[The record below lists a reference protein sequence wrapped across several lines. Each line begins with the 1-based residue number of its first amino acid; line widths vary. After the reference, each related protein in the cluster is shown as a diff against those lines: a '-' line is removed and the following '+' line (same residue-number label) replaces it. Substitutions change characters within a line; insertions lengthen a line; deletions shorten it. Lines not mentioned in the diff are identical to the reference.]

1 MNDKRVWIVACFLI
15 LTLTVTACAQATPTE
30 EAQPTAPPTT
40 PPTETLP
47 PTEVVITG
55 SASVGG
61 RLYDKWWSEAGVDEP
76 SGDQAL
82 WSSQSTNTRS
92 GTDTWRCKECH
103 GWDYQGAAGAYGSGS
118 HFTGFPG
125 ILDAAMNSPADLLAI
140 IDGSANSD
148 HDFSAMGEESLGS
161 LAVFMSEALVDV
173 SPYIDPDTK
182 AAVGG
187 DTAKGAELYAN
198 TCAVCHGEDGR
209 AINFHD
215 EEEPEYVGNIALD
228 NPWEFIHKVR
238 AGQPGTAMP
247 SAMDAGWSLQDVV
260 DVLAHSQT
268 LPTEAPTLGSISNGG
283 KLYDKWWVVAG
294 VDEPEGDNPIWDR
307 QDTNT
312 RSGADTW
319 RCKECHGW
327 DYMGAAGAYG
337 TGSHYT
343 GFPGV
348 LDAQDKSFE
357 DLFAMLTG
365 GVDPEHDYSV
375 MGESALND
383 LVAFLQE
390 GLMDVSSLID
400 SETKAAIGGDAT
412 SGEGLY
418 MSACA
423 ACHGEDGRMVN
434 FHDEDEPE
442 YVGNIALDNP
452 WEFLHKVRAGQPG
465 TGMPSSIDLGWILQ
479 NLVDLLL
486 YAQSLPT
493 EAP

>member
-1 MNDKRVWIVACFLI
+1 MKDKRLLIITGFLMI
-15 LTLTVTACAQATPTE
+15 ALAATACGQATPTE
-30 EAQPTAPPTT
+30 ETPPTAPPTE
-40 PPTETLP
+40 PAS
-47 PTEVVITG
+47 PTEVIITG

-61 RLYDKWWSEAGVDEP
+61 RLYDKWWKEAVVDEP
-76 SGDQAL
+76 SGDQTL
-82 WSSQSTNTRS
+82 WASQSTNARS
-92 GTDTWRCKECH
+92 GSDTWRCKECH

-125 ILDAAMNSPADLLAI
+125 ILDPMASSPADLLAA
-140 IDGSANSD
+140 IDGSDKSD
-148 HDFSAMGEESLGS
+148 HDFSAMGEEALRSLV
-161 LAVFMSEALVDV
+161 VFMSEDLVDV

-182 AAVGG
+182 SAIGG
-187 DTAKGAELYAN
+187 DAAMGAELYADSC
-198 TCAVCHGEDGR
+198 TACHGEDGR
-209 AINFHD
+209 AINFGD

-247 SAMDAGWSLQDVV
+247 SAIDSGWSLQDVV
-260 DVLAHSQT
+260 DVLAYSQT
-268 LPTEAPTLGSISNGG
+268 LPTEASAMGSIADGG

-294 VDEPEGDNPIWDR
+294 VDEPEVDNPIWAR
-307 QDTNT
+307 QDINT
-312 RSGADTW
+312 RSGSTTW

-337 TGSHYT
+337 SGSHYT

-348 LDAQDKSFE
+348 LGAQDKSFE
-357 DLFAMLTG
+357 DLLTMLTG
-365 GVDPEHDYSV
+365 GVDPEHDFSA

-383 LVAFLQE
+383 LVTFLQE

-400 SETKAAIGGDAT
+400 SETKAAIGGDA
-412 SGEGLY
+412 SNGGDLY
-418 MSACA
+418 AATCA
-423 ACHGEDGRMVN
+423 ACHGEDGRMIN
-434 FHDEDEPE
+434 FGDEEDPE
-442 YVGNIALDNP
+442 YVGTIALGNP

-479 NLVDLLL
+479 NLVDILL